1 MEVHDLSTYK
11 SQRMRGREENE
22 SINAFAQEKKDLMPD
37 HPKILGTFVIP
48 L

>member
-1 MEVHDLSTYK
+1 MA
-11 SQRMRGREENE
+11 GREENE
-22 SINAFAQEKKDLMPD
+22 SINAFALEKQGLMPD